1 MRLILFD
8 IDGTLITA
16 RGAGRR
22 AVKRAL
28 EAVFGTTGSLDTY
41 EMSGKTDPRIIHDL
55 MEAGGV
61 DRALVKARLD
71 EFFEAYAVSLAEEI
85 GDGRDVVT
93 MPGVADLVRRLD
105 AAEGVV
111 LGLLTGNIEAGRAHQ
126 ARPHGPLAL
135 LRPRRVRLRRSRSP
149 PAPVAGGAPGARA
162 PRPPVP
168 RGGSDGDRR
177 HAPRRRLRAPLRRR
191 RGGGGH
197 RPLHRAPSSRASAP
211 TSSSTTSRTSST
223 PARTLLEPPIARARR
238 AAAGKGR
245 LVGNAARRPDRSP

>member
-22 AVKRAL
+22 ALKRAL

-105 AAEGVV
+105 AADGVV
-111 LGLLTGNIEAGRAHQ
+111 LGLLTGNIEAG
-126 ARPHGPLAL
+126 ARLKLGPTGL
-135 LRPRRVRLRRSRSP
+135 LPYFVL
-149 PAPVAGGAPGARA
+149 GAF
-162 PRPPVP
+162 
-168 RGGSDGDRR
+168 GSDEAD
-177 HAPRRRLRAPLRRR
+177 RRRLPSLAARRAHALRGHPFRAEEVMVIGDTPHDVDCARALRRR

-197 RPLHRAPSSRASAP
+197 GPLHPRPARGRAPRPPLRQLLGRRARGAHAAQPSIRP
-211 TSSSTTSRTSST
+211 
-223 PARTLLEPPIARARR
+223 RARR
-238 AAAGKGR
+238 TTREHRRAAGG
-245 LVGNAARRPDRSP
+245 LWG